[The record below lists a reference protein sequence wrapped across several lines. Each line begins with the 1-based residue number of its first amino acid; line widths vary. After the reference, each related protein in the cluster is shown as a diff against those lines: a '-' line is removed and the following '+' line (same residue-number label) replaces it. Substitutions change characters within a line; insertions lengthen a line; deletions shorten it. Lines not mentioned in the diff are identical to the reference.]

1 MASSNLIE
9 PVNTIVVDSVSSS
22 NSFDPGPNW
31 RLRFWTIFFG
41 QTLSLVGSALTQFV
55 LLWWIT
61 DTAGS
66 VSALATA
73 GLAALL
79 PQALLSPLGGT
90 FADRYSRRVLMIA
103 ADAISALCMLA
114 LIALFLTGR
123 IELWHVYSM
132 MFVRSAMQAFQT
144 PSVSASVAMLV
155 PRSFLP
161 RAAGLSQ
168 AMQGMTLVGAAPLGA
183 LAISVMP
190 LGWALSIDVATALL
204 ACLPLLIYRIP
215 QAFNANR
222 TGLSGIWSEFREGLH
237 LVWSHPGLR
246 SLYAL
251 IGGVVLVI
259 MPSFTLVPLLV
270 KEHFGGGAPE
280 VALIEGLA
288 GAGMVL
294 GGLVVA
300 LFAPRKQVSWILW
313 GFATSCF
320 ALALT
325 GLMPVNLFGLA
336 VAWWMLSGLTFILG
350 DAPLTALLQGIIPNH
365 LQGRAFSLLNMVMG
379 LAAPVGLALTTP
391 LGELIGVRWLFV
403 VIGVLGGLIC
413 LTGFLS
419 VAVRGLGD
427 GINQ

>member
-1 MASSNLIE
+1 MVTA
-9 PVNTIVVDSVSSS
+9 
-22 NSFDPGPNW
+22 
-31 RLRFWTIFFG
+31 
-41 QTLSLVGSALTQFV
+41 
-55 LLWWIT
+55 
-61 DTAGS
+61 DT
-66 VSALATA
+66 
-73 GLAALL
+73 
-79 PQALLSPLGGT
+79 
-90 FADRYSRRVLMIA
+90 
-103 ADAISALCMLA
+103 ISALCMLV
-114 LIALFLTGR
+114 LIALFLTER
-123 IELWHVYSM
+123 IELWHVYLM
-132 MFVRSAMQAFQT
+132 MFVRSAMQALQT
-144 PSVSASVAMLV
+144 PAASASVAMLV

-168 AMQGMTLVGAAPLGA
+168 AMQGVTLVAAAPLGA

-204 ACLPLLIYRIP
+204 ACLSLLIYRIP
-215 QAFNANR
+215 QAFNGNR
-222 TGLSGIWSEFREGLH
+222 TGLSGIWSEFREGLY
-237 LVWSHPGLR
+237 LIWNHPGLR
-246 SLYAL
+246 RLYAL
-251 IGGVVLVI
+251 MGAVVLVI

-288 GAGMVL
+288 GGGMVL

-300 LFAPRKQVSWILW
+300 SFAPRKQVSWILW

-325 GLMPVNLFGLA
+325 GVMPANLFGLA
-336 VAWWMLSGLTFILG
+336 VAWWMVSGLTFILG
-350 DAPLTALLQGIIPNH
+350 DAPLTALLQSSIPNH

-413 LTGFLS
+413 LMGFLS
-419 VAVRGLGD
+419 VAVRRLGD
-427 GINQ
+427 GIDHKV